1 MEIKEAIYNR
11 RSVRK
16 YLARP
21 VEREKLDEVLRA
33 GSYAPSAMNNMKRQ
47 FVAITKPELLNELRT
62 AVEHSV
68 DAETAAR
75 IRGRN
80 AEGEFDFFYSAPVLI
95 AVCTDPNELR
105 PNEDCAIALENMF
118 LAAYGEGLGTC
129 WINQLT
135 DKSDLPEIHAV
146 LKAAGMKDG
155 YKVYGCC
162 ALGYADG
169 ETKLSKPKTN
179 EIVIS

>member
-47 FVAITKPELLNELRT
+47 FVAITKPELLNELST

-75 IRGRN
+75 IRSRN
-80 AEGEFDFFYSAPVLI
+80 AEGKFDFF
-95 AVCTDPNELR
+95 
-105 PNEDCAIALENMF
+105 
-118 LAAYGEGLGTC
+118 
-129 WINQLT
+129 
-135 DKSDLPEIHAV
+135 
-146 LKAAGMKDG
+146 
-155 YKVYGCC
+155 
-162 ALGYADG
+162 
-169 ETKLSKPKTN
+169 
-179 EIVIS
+179 